1 LLEEIILIDDNSYFK
16 YLGQKLTDEI
26 AKLKKKLPNENMVKL
41 VRLQEEL
48 VNKIM
53 KICLIDKKIESQ
65 SYKTRKFRIVTFG
78 SYSPTL

>member
-1 LLEEIILIDDNSYFK
+1 MLEEIILIDDNSYFK

-53 KICLIDKKIESQ
+53 KICLIDKKI
-65 SYKTRKFRIVTFG
+65 
-78 SYSPTL
+78 